1 MRPYT
6 RAERISVK
14 IQQAITELLVKK
26 ISDPRIEMATISDVT
41 MSADLRLASV
51 YVTAFGDEEK
61 IAATLAGFKKS
72 KGFIKKHIA
81 PQLGLKYMPDLR
93 FFYDDSF
100 DKAAKMDALIETAIK
115 DLPKD
120 PEEDQ

>member
-61 IAATLAGFKKS
+61 IADTLAGFKKS

-115 DLPKD
+115 DLPQD

>member
-14 IQQAITELLVKK
+14 IHQAITELLITK
-26 ISDPRIEMATISDVT
+26 INDPRIEMATISEVKMT
-41 MSADLRLASV
+41 ADLRLASV

-61 IAATLAGFKKS
+61 IADILAGFKKS

-93 FFYDDSF
+93 FFHDDSF
-100 DKAAKMDALIETAIK
+100 DKAAEMDALIETAIRE
-115 DLPKD
+115 LPQD